1 MLCRIAL
8 KMWTSSCA
16 GEKFW
21 ALRGSWAQAVP
32 SWPWHSLACGP
43 STGGELRVGG
53 KPVKLRSVQDAQRLG
68 IAYVPEDR
76 LTEGLFM
83 PQSIVRNVAITHL
96 GAVSRRGGLLDKHRA
111 ARETDN
117 WIQTLSIATDSREA
131 AAQKLSGGNQQKG
144 GVGQVA
150 GHQARYPDS

>member
-1 MLCRIAL
+1 M
-8 KMWTSSCA
+8 
-16 GEKFW
+16 
-21 ALRGSWAQAVP
+21 
-32 SWPWHSLACGP
+32 
-43 STGGELRVGG
+43 
-53 KPVKLRSVQDAQRLG
+53 KLRSVQDAQRLG

-131 AAQKLSGGNQQKG
+131 GGAEAVRRQPTKG